1 MGKFLGIDYG
11 SKRIGLAITDDDKII
26 SSPLDTILNVEIF
39 KFLDK
44 FLNTED
50 VERIVI
56 GMSKRLNNS
65 DNLISKDIHIFSQK
79 ISKKF
84 QIPIYFVDERYT
96 SKIASTIIVNSHLKK
111 MQRRNKNLVDMV
123 SASLILETY
132 LNLIKNN
139 NNDFTN

>member
-11 SKRIGLAITDDDKII
+11 SKRIGLAITDDAKII

-50 VERIVI
+50 VECIVI
-56 GMSKRLNNS
+56 GMSKRLDNS
-65 DNLISKDIHIFSQK
+65 DNLITKDIHLF
-79 ISKKF
+79 SKKIIKKF
-84 QIPIYFVDERYT
+84 KLPVHFVDERYT
-96 SKIASTIIVNSHLKK
+96 SKIASTIIINSHLKK
-111 MQRRNKNLVDMV
+111 MQRRDKKLVDKV

>member
-11 SKRIGLAITDDDKII
+11 SKRIGLAITDDAKII
-26 SSPLDTILNVEIF
+26 SSPLDTISNMEIF

-50 VERIVI
+50 VECIVI
-56 GMSKRLNNS
+56 GMSKRLDNS
-65 DNLISKDIHIFSQK
+65 DNLISKDIHLFSQK
-79 ISKKF
+79 ILKKF
-84 QIPIYFVDERYT
+84 QIPIHFVDERYT

-111 MQRRNKNLVDMV
+111 MQRRNKNLVDKV

>member
-1 MGKFLGIDYG
+1 MGKILGIDYG
-11 SKRIGLAITDDDKII
+11 SKRIGLAITDDAKII
-26 SSPLDTILNVEIF
+26 SSPLDAISNVEIF

-50 VERIVI
+50 VECIII

-84 QIPIYFVDERYT
+84 QIPVHFVDERYT

-111 MQRRNKNLVDMV
+111 MKRRDKKIVDKI

-132 LNLIKNN
+132 LNLIKK
-139 NNDFTN
+139 

>member
-56 GMSKRLNNS
+56 GISKRLNNS

-84 QIPIYFVDERYT
+84 QIPISFVDERYT

-111 MQRRNKNLVDMV
+111 MQRRNKNLVDKV

-139 NNDFTN
+139 NNDSTN